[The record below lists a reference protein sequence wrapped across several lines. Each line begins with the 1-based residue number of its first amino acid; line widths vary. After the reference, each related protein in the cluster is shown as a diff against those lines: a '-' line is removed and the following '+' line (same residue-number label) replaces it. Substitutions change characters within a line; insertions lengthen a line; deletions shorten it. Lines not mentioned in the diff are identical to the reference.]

1 MTVKTFDCQDI
12 GNMDP
17 DCTTA
22 DLTRA
27 MRSFT
32 IENTRFDEAFGRR
45 MGVAL
50 ADLHALEQLEFSGGL
65 TPGQLAVR
73 LQLTSGSVTAL
84 ADRLE
89 RMGLVRRIAHPTDR
103 RTSVLCLTEQA
114 QDWGAEAYGPFGQ
127 EMGTLAASLS
137 DVAREELT
145 RFFDEAAAIAARHA
159 ERQAALSRAARSAR
173 PAS

>member
-1 MTVKTFDCQDI
+1 MPALI
-12 GNMDP
+12 
-17 DCTTA
+17 A
-22 DLTRA
+22 A

-45 MGVAL
+45 MGVGL
-50 ADLHALEQLEFSGGL
+50 ADLHALEELQFSGGM
-65 TPGQLAVR
+65 TPGRLGER

-103 RTSVLCLTEQA
+103 RTSLLCLTEQA
-114 QDWGAEAYGPFGQ
+114 EDWGAEAYGPFGQ
-127 EMGTLAASLS
+127 DMHELAATLS
-137 DVAREELT
+137 DEVAAEMT
-145 RFFDEAAAIAARHA
+145 RFFTEAAATAARHA
-159 ERQAALSRAARSAR
+159 ERQATLSRAARSAR